1 MKIKQLIPVTTALFL
16 STTFFSNAIAEE
28 RRELNLGIL
37 GGQNATQQIG
47 NNQCVKTFLDKELDV
62 DTKLRNASD
71 YAGVIQGLLGGSV
84 DLAISFSPSAFATVY
99 LNDPNAVEIVGTLA
113 DDNDGSRGYHSV
125 IVVKA
130 DSPYQTLEDLKGK
143 HMGFAEADSTSGFL
157 IPDYEFKKQL
167 GGTFDDNYDQYFSQ
181 VTFSGGHE
189 QDILGVLNGQ
199 FDGAVTWTNL
209 KGEYDKGYNSGAFT
223 RMMNNGYPNLMNDV
237 RIIWQ
242 SELIPYEPI
251 VISNRLEPEFKQQVI
266 NAIKKLDK
274 EDHACFQKA
283 VSGALHIEP
292 TTLDAYLPIIEL
304 KKAVSGRG

>member
-1 MKIKQLIPVTTALFL
+1 MKLNKLVFISTSLFI
-16 STTFFSNAIAEE
+16 STVFFSNAMAEE

-47 NNQCVKTFLDKELDV
+47 NNQCVKEFFDKHLNV

-84 DLAISFSPSAFATVY
+84 DLVISFSPSAFATVY
-99 LNDPNAVEIVGTLA
+99 LKDPNAVEIVGTMA
-113 DDNDGSRGYHSV
+113 DDNDGSTGYHSV
-125 IVVKA
+125 MVVKS
-130 DSPYQTLEDLKGK
+130 DSPYQSLEDLKGK
-143 HMGFAEADSTSGFL
+143 HVGFAEADSTSGFL

-167 GGTFDDNYDQYFSQ
+167 GGTFDDNYNQYFSK

-199 FDGAVTWTNL
+199 FDAAVTWTNL
-209 KGEYDKGYNSGAFT
+209 KGDPQKGYNSGAFT
-223 RMMNNGYPNLMNDV
+223 RMMNNGYPNLMNDIRV
-237 RIIWQ
+237 IWQ
-242 SELIPYEPI
+242 SELIPNEPI

-266 NAIKKLDK
+266 DAIKKLDK

-283 VSGALHIEP
+283 VSGSLHIEP
-292 TTLDAYLPIIEL
+292 TTVEAYMPIIEL
-304 KKAVSGRG
+304 KKGVSGRG